1 MKLRRLELSGFK
13 SFADTT
19 ELVIG
24 EGVTAI
30 IGPNGCGK
38 SNVSDAVR
46 WVLGEHNP
54 RVLRGARMEEVI
66 FQGSSGRRPQNVAEV
81 ALFFD
86 NSDRMLDLDF
96 VEVAVSR
103 RVSRSGE
110 SEYFIN
116 NAPVTRR
123 ELLAKLA
130 GTGLGTDQS
139 VVIESRMIDA
149 LLSDRPDDR
158 RALFEE
164 AAGLGLY
171 RDRKRSTERRLEETA
186 ADLVQVEN
194 LISEV
199 QTRVRSLARQ
209 KKRAERHV
217 EVTARRYQLVCT
229 LARLDVAAIDDALRL
244 LDQRRAELADE
255 LPASKVAQQE
265 RDRERHQAV
274 EARAGAEAQRNAVE
288 KRVGEARLAAMT
300 LENDLNLSAE
310 RTQNA
315 TARREKA
322 LAERADASAAAVRH
336 EREREAAAA
345 ERMSAERDRSAVQME
360 LGLRTEAE
368 TISREALG
376 AKRLDLRGLED
387 GLQKQAEDV
396 RRQGGERQ
404 ALERELA
411 DLREAAGGAEARRES
426 LRRDRETALAHAG
439 EAAARHAAAAERLVA
454 LGLEADRARHALAEA
469 REHEARLRADRRATE
484 EAHAQ
489 TAARR
494 DALAQLERDHV
505 GLAPAAAA
513 LLEARARFG
522 EGAILGP
529 LSDFVRAGRED
540 AAEAEHVLGEWLHA
554 VLVRDLAVCD
564 AVHAWHR
571 ETAPGPLLLLPVE
584 SGPHTGAGDRV
595 SGVGDITTVFDL
607 VDPGTGHRTPGS
619 LVDRVG
625 GEGAAEAWVAA
636 LLEGARPF
644 APAGDAIIRSNGAVY
659 LPGPLTA
666 GGPLRRR
673 AEVEALR
680 DDASRLEADL
690 AEQLGLIEA
699 AAGRLVQMEQDASS
713 AETAVETTRAL
724 ERQAAGEADDTRR
737 QLAAVERDLA
747 VEEGNVARLTARL
760 GQVEQRLAEVNA
772 ALSQSELERVR
783 LEGRLGEER
792 ARLAQLEEEQ
802 EAARER
808 RVHWQVEDVQVAARF
823 QAVREREEI
832 AAAAA
837 GEHIARVEA
846 LAREAAELEAE
857 LATLD
862 SQRAAWQDELSERRA
877 SLTELERAAVSAAE
891 GVIHA
896 TEAVTD
902 AEQRLEEAR
911 ERVIALT
918 EESHR
923 GELDVSELSA
933 SRRVMGERLA
943 TEWNRPFDQI
953 LSEPVAVDGAP
964 EVLRA
969 EADELRAQLEAM
981 GPVNP
986 LAMEEHDEESKRLHH
1001 LVTQR
1006 DDIVSAKNSLQQ
1018 TVRELDVV
1026 ARERFTATFESARA
1040 NFQKVFETLFGGG
1053 SCDVFLVDPG
1063 DPLESE
1069 IEITAKPRGKK
1080 TERIHLLSAGE
1091 RSLVALSLLFGI
1103 YLGKPSPFCLLDEVD
1118 APLDDANIGRF
1129 TRLLDEFKDK
1139 TQFIVITHNPRTM
1152 ASSDAVYGVTMQE
1165 PGVSTAVSVRLNER
1179 EAQAQTETA
1188 AA

>member
-1 MKLRRLELSGFK
+1 MKLRRLELTGFK

-24 EGVTAI
+24 DGVTAI

-66 FQGSSGRRPQNVAEV
+66 FQGSSGRRPQNIAEV
-81 ALFFD
+81 ALYFD
-86 NSDRMLDLDF
+86 NTDRTLDLDF
-96 VEVAVSR
+96 AEVAVSR

-116 NAPVTRR
+116 NAGVTRR
-123 ELLAKLA
+123 ELLARLA

-171 RDRKRSTERRLEETA
+171 RDRKRSTERRLEETTL
-186 ADLVQVEN
+186 DLVQVEN
-194 LISEV
+194 LIAEV
-199 QTRVRSLARQ
+199 QSRVRSLARQ

-217 EVTARRYQLVCT
+217 DVTARRYALVST
-229 LARLDVAAIDDALRL
+229 LARLDVASIDEALRL
-244 LDQRRAELADE
+244 LDRRRAELADE
-255 LPASKVAQQE
+255 LPASKQALQD

-274 EARAGAEAQRNAVE
+274 ETRAGAEAQRNAVE
-288 KRVGEARLAAMT
+288 KRVGEARVAAMT
-300 LENDLNLSAE
+300 LENDLNLAAE

-315 TARREKA
+315 SARREKA
-322 LAERADASAAAVRH
+322 LAEGADARNAAVRF

-345 ERMSAERDRSAVQME
+345 LRTSAERDRSAVQME
-360 LGLRTEAE
+360 LGLRTQAEAV
-368 TISREALG
+368 SREALG
-376 AKRLDLRGLED
+376 TKRGELRVLED
-387 GLQKQAEDV
+387 NLQKQAEDV

-411 DLREAAGGAEARRES
+411 DLREAAGSADARREG
-426 LRRDRETALAHAG
+426 LRRDRQVALSHDAELAQ
-439 EAAARHAAAAERLVA
+439 RHAAVAERLVA
-454 LGLEADRARHALAEA
+454 LGLEADRARHALSET

-513 LLEARARFG
+513 LLETRARFG
-522 EGAILGP
+522 DGAILGP
-529 LSDFVRAGRED
+529 LSDFVTAGRDD

-584 SGPHTGAGDRV
+584 SGPHGVRSSVFGEV
-595 SGVGDITTVFDL
+595 STVFDTMEPST
-607 VDPGTGHRTPGS
+607 DGRAPNTGI
-619 LVDRVG
+619 LADRVE
-625 GEGAAEAWVAA
+625 GEGAAQAWVAA

-673 AEVEALR
+673 AEVEALS
-680 DDASRLEADL
+680 DDATRLEADL
-690 AEQLGLIEA
+690 AEQARMLLA
-699 AAGRLVQMEQDASS
+699 AAERLARMEEGAAS
-713 AETAVETTRAL
+713 AETSVETTRTL
-724 ERQAAGEADDTRR
+724 ERQAAGEADDARR
-737 QLAAVERDLA
+737 HVAAVERDLT
-747 VEEGNVARLTARL
+747 VEEGNVARLTERL
-760 GQVEQRLAEVNA
+760 IQVERRLAAVNTT
-772 ALSQSELERVR
+772 LSQSELERVR
-783 LEGRLGEER
+783 MEGRLGEER

-823 QAVREREEI
+823 QAVQEREES

-837 GEHIARVEA
+837 GEHTARVES
-846 LAREAAELEAE
+846 LAQEAAQLEAE
-857 LATLD
+857 LASLE
-862 SQRAAWQDELSERRA
+862 SQRAAWQDELAERRA
-877 SLTELERAAVSAAE
+877 ALTELERAAVSAAE
-891 GVIHA
+891 GVLHA
-896 TEAVTD
+896 TEMVVES
-902 AEQRLEEAR
+902 EQRLEDAR
-911 ERVIALT
+911 NRVTALT

-923 GELDVSELSA
+923 GELEVSERTA

-943 TEWNRPFDQI
+943 TEWNRPFEQI
-953 LSEPVAVDGAP
+953 LADPAGVDGEPDA
-964 EVLRA
+964 LRA

-986 LAMEEHDEESKRLHH
+986 LAMEEYDEESKRVTH

-1006 DDIVSAKNSLQQ
+1006 DDIVNAKHSLQQ
-1018 TVRELDVV
+1018 SVRELDIV
-1026 ARERFTATFESARA
+1026 ARERFTATFDMARA
-1040 NFQKVFETLFGGG
+1040 NFHRVFETLFGGG
-1053 SCDVFLVDPG
+1053 SCDVFLVDPN

-1152 ASSDAVYGVTMQE
+1152 AASDAVYGVTMQE
-1165 PGVSTAVSVRLNER
+1165 PGVSTAVSMKLNEAQ
-1179 EAQAQTETA
+1179 EAEA